1 MSSPVQLWPGDKP
14 IAVAFNVCLEAWS
27 EGKAPG
33 INPMGN
39 PLPPTVLDR
48 MAISWAEYGVR
59 SGIQRLLRGLARYD
73 VRASVAVNGIVA
85 EQHPAVVR
93 TVADAGH
100 ELVGH
105 SYAMD
110 VVPGLLSAEDEQ
122 ANIDRCTS
130 LIGEAGGVPVT
141 GWLSPRATPSDDTP
155 ALLAAAGYHWHG
167 DTLND
172 DLPYLQ
178 TFGDRDIVAIPFN
191 TDVNDMPS
199 MKYGAAPE
207 RMVEAFTES
216 IEAARESGEMTLIDV
231 TSHAHIFGRPRGA
244 HFHEQVLAIAAAAP
258 EVWIATKAEIAAHV
272 RQSSGAPVG

>member
-1 MSSPVQLWPGDKP
+1 MSSPVQRWPGDKP
-14 IAVAFNVCLEAWS
+14 IAVVFNVCLEAWS

-48 MAISWAEYGVR
+48 MAISWAEYGTR
-59 SGIQRLLRGLARYD
+59 CGIQRLLRGLARYG

-85 EQHPAVVR
+85 EQFPAVVHA
-93 TVADAGH
+93 VADDGH

-110 VVPGLLSAEDEQ
+110 VVPGLLSPEEEQ
-122 ANIDRCTS
+122 ANIDRCTK
-130 LIGEAGGVPVT
+130 LIGEAAGAPVT
-141 GWLSPRATPSDDTP
+141 GWLSPRATPSADTP
-155 ALLAAAGYHWHG
+155 ALLAAADYQWHG

-178 TFGDRDIVAIPFN
+178 TVGERDIVAIPFS

-207 RMVEAFTES
+207 RMVEAFTENLA
-216 IEAARESGEMTLIDV
+216 AARQTGETALIDV
-231 TSHAHIFGRPRGA
+231 TTHAHIFGRPRGA
-244 HFHEQVLAIAAAAP
+244 HFHEQVLEIATSAP
-258 EVWIATKAEIAAHV
+258 DVWIATRAEIAAHV
-272 RQSSGAPVG
+272 RQTSGTPVG